1 MSGYPDGLV
10 PFGPRSN
17 CTLDLCPIEWS
28 VFQYRPSIGANAT
41 FIAIFALLLAVQIFQ
56 GIRYRTYCKSLATSD
71 AFYYTRT
78 LSVST
83 NSWFRSVGSGSF
95 QVVLVLEVLTILSLH
110 YCGTSPLLRCG
121 ICPVVPI
128 VCDYSPNWESQAR

>member
-56 GIRYRTYCKSLATSD
+56 GIRYRTWGHTACVAAGNILQ
-71 AFYYTRT
+71 T
-78 LSVST
+78 LGYIGRILLHKNPFGFNEFLVQISG
-83 NSWFRSVGSGSF
+83 FRQFSGR
-95 QVVLVLEVLTILSLH
+95 LS
-110 YCGTSPLLRCG
+110 P
-121 ICPVVPI
+121 
-128 VCDYSPNWESQAR
+128 